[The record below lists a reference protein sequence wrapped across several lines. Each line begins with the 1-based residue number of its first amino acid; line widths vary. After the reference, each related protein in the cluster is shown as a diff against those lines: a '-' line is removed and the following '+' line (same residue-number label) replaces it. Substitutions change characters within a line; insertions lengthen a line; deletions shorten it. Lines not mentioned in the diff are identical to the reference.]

1 MVKHAFPGAQA
12 ALLLLQAHYG
22 PRCFVP
28 KFLLP
33 PRYDYHRALTKKEVA
48 GGSSSPRTPRAAEP
62 PAATLGSNGGEAET
76 KEQPGVTDGDE
87 ETGHGSVECVICMN
101 PVDVTRLKA
110 RMVAPCGHCFHPPC
124 LQRWMEI
131 KMECPVCRRPLP
143 QP

>member
-1 MVKHAFPGAQA
+1 VQA
-12 ALLLLQAHYG
+12 GLLLLQGYYG

-33 PRYDYHRALTKKEVA
+33 PRYDYYRALTKKEVA
-48 GGSSSPRTPRAAEP
+48 GGAPSPPAPRPSEPASLPADSTGSADEKQEP
-62 PAATLGSNGGEAET
+62 P
-76 KEQPGVTDGDE
+76 GVLDGDE

-101 PVDVTRLKA
+101 PVDVTRSKA

-124 LQRWMEI
+124 LQRWMDV
-131 KMECPVCRRPLP
+131 KMECPTCRRPLP